1 MPAHIFGETDDS
13 GLDER
18 TKSSAAQTREKIR
31 DIFSGRPRIPASLKQ
46 DVETV
51 ALARAISE
59 RNDFNLRT
67 GDFWADSAKAMA
79 KAILQAVDAPDSAGK

>member
-1 MPAHIFGETDDS
+1 MTASSFGAKDD
-13 GLDER
+13 LDER

-46 DVETV
+46 DAETV

-79 KAILQAVDAPDSAGK
+79 KAILQAVDAPDTAGR